1 MGSCSASGR
10 RVNVKSVIFMAGEH
24 ILSSNDFS
32 GVGNRCRD
40 DRVPVLV
47 VPRGDFEDDLT
58 AERSALQSVVPH
70 ALDEVGCVNP
80 AWAAP
85 ILSLARC
92 ADVLTCTRRAELA
105 PLTSI

>member
-1 MGSCSASGR
+1 MGSSSASGR
-10 RVNVKSVIFMAGEH
+10 RVNVKSVIFMAREH

-58 AERSALQSVVPH
+58 A
-70 ALDEVGCVNP
+70 
-80 AWAAP
+80 
-85 ILSLARC
+85 
-92 ADVLTCTRRAELA
+92 VLTAVQCGNNPGKNGVCAMHRCRCRWPIRFEMLECEEL
-105 PLTSI
+105 